1 MLTPAQ
7 QPYPDLQNTFKG
19 QFGKE
24 LFCGEGILQFRISGD
39 SRCKMMITFWS
50 QVIILIFLDII
61 SVYNISDVI
70 TFQNPLS
77 PPSISKYCIDI
88 DWMLIMYNY
97 YSELRIKSELFTDII
112 LNFIL
117 IHHKDILNVTQSI

>member
-1 MLTPAQ
+1 
-7 QPYPDLQNTFKG
+7 
-19 QFGKE
+19 
-24 LFCGEGILQFRISGD
+24 
-39 SRCKMMITFWS
+39 MITFWS

-112 LNFIL
+112 PNFIL
-117 IHHKDILNVTQSI
+117 IHHRDILNVTQSI

>member
-1 MLTPAQ
+1 
-7 QPYPDLQNTFKG
+7 
-19 QFGKE
+19 
-24 LFCGEGILQFRISGD
+24 
-39 SRCKMMITFWS
+39 MITFWS

-77 PPSISKYCIDI
+77 PLSISKYCIDI
-88 DWMLIMYNY
+88 DRMLIMYNY

-117 IHHKDILNVTQSI
+117 IHHRDILNVTQSI